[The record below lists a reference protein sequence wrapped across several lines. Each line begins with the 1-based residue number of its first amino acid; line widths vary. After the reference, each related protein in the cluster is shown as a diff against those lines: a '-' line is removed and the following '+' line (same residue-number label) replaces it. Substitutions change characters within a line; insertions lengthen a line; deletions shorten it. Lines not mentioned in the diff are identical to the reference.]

1 MFVAPISTGLQ
12 GKNEF
17 LSRND
22 VIELNELASSIADYY
37 FPHGQIDPIIIAEKN
52 DIVEFQKKNW
62 ADAKDQFA
70 RNKMQIANFFSK
82 FKTEKSN

>member
-1 MFVAPISTGLQ
+1 MIKARNYKGGKRQMKIFAIMITVAFMMISTSA
-12 GKNEF
+12 N
-17 LSRND
+17 
-22 VIELNELASSIADYY
+22 AD
-37 FPHGQIDPIIIAEKN
+37 PVSKVQNWIIAEKN